1 MDHREMAKVLEQL
14 LNLERPVVAISFR
27 EESKKGL
34 DRFDGTV
41 PASCVFWTQ
50 ALNRSFTTSKD
61 QHLNCSIGSCT
72 HGFRRHEEI
81 APGCGLEDIEA
92 FLELGWVTKDELA
105 RLPSYVHGSSTVSYG
120 PMRDVEFKPDVCCL
134 FCNAEQALFLMT
146 ATDLAIIGKPA
157 CAALAKALN
166 EKRAVISM
174 GCTASRTRAGYGP
187 DELVAFIPAEKLEQ
201 VVMSLRVVVPIER
214 KVREIAKSK

>member
-1 MDHREMAKVLEQL
+1 MSDCEEGKRGGSASSDSPQRFLKSKPKRE
-14 LNLERPVVAISFR
+14 FR
-27 EESKKGL
+27 LS
-34 DRFDGTV
+34 
-41 PASCVFWTQ
+41 
-50 ALNRSFTTSKD
+50 
-61 QHLNCSIGSCT
+61 
-72 HGFRRHEEI
+72 
-81 APGCGLEDIEA
+81 
-92 FLELGWVTKDELA
+92 
-105 RLPSYVHGSSTVSYG
+105 VSA
-120 PMRDVEFKPDVCCL
+120 DVCCL